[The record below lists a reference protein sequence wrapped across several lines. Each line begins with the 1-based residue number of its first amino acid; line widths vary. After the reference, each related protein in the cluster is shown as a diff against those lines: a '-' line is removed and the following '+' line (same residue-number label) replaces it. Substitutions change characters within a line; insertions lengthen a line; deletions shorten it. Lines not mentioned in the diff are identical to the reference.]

1 VRRSPADRV
10 TDLFADVVAGDE
22 LRECIREDLDALT
35 PEELA
40 QQFRETRDLM
50 AGLLLVMGESLN
62 VAANDVVLADAHR
75 RASEALRRA
84 EDAPS
89 GEILGPCKAS

>member
-1 VRRSPADRV
+1 MRRSTADRV

-40 QQFRETRDLM
+40 HQFRETRDLM
-50 AGLLLVMGESLN
+50 AGLLLVIGGSSS
-62 VAANDVVLADAHR
+62 VAADVVLGDAHR

-84 EDAPS
+84 EGDVLCEDCACDH
-89 GEILGPCKAS
+89 GVL